1 MTKVESL
8 LVWLVGRLRDR
19 RGVIAAE
26 YAILA
31 VGIVIVVG
39 GAVLA
44 FDIQNPLRIAGSE
57 LLAGQSS
64 LANTA
69 R

>member
-1 MTKVESL
+1 MLGLWRRSKL
-8 LVWLVGRLRDR
+8 ALACR
-19 RGVIAAE
+19 RGVTAAE

-39 GAVLA
+39 GAVIVLKDPVNGA
-44 FDIQNPLRIAGSE
+44 FAQMGTTLLDQQN
-57 LLAGQSS
+57 S
-64 LANTA
+64 LAS